1 MSTKNAGLAKKLGYT
16 NVRVFLQG
24 QPAWNKAGLPTCA
37 SKGFVEKGN
46 IILVDLRSEKKSKLG
61 RIPRSVT
68 IPYATL
74 DDRIDDFPTKAPIVL
89 YSDNREEAME
99 ALADLREE
107 GFKKVSLVPGM
118 FQGWIKNGGKLT
130 KDPIVTEINWK
141 RKLGKGEV
149 SLADFKKAAA
159 GKDPNVVILDV
170 RTKDE
175 AAAGKLKNS
184 IAIPLDEIGARMGE
198 LPKDKMI
205 YVHCTTGARAD
216 MAAQELKK
224 NGFKAKFLVA
234 NVECEGNKCEFED

>member
-24 QPAWNKAGLPTCA
+24 QPAWNKAGYRTCA
-37 SKGFVEKGN
+37 SKDFVEKGN
-46 IILVDLRSEKKSKLG
+46 IVLVDLRPEKKSKLG

-68 IPYATL
+68 IPYEQL
-74 DDRIDDFPTKAPIVL
+74 DDRIDDLPKKAPIVL
-89 YSDNREEAME
+89 YSDNREEALE

-118 FQGWIKNGGKLT
+118 FQGWIRNGGKLT
-130 KDPIVTEINWK
+130 KGPIVTDIKWK

-149 SLADFKKAAA
+149 SLDDFKKAAA

-184 IAIPLDEIGARMGE
+184 IAIPLDELGARMGE
-198 LPKDKMI
+198 LPKDKTI

-234 NVECEGNKCEFED
+234 NVECEDNECEFEE